1 MSRLKFR
8 SLFPTGSL
16 NISGSVTASF
26 FVGDGS
32 GLTNLPLS
40 DVSALNAFT
49 SSANSRLD
57 DLEAATASYL
67 QAADLSELNIFT
79 GSTDSRLD
87 SIEAATSSYLQAAD
101 LSDLN
106 IFTGSAS
113 SRLDSI
119 EAATSSY
126 ATIAELNS
134 SSSILQS
141 NLDTVSSSLAAETAQ
156 LLDFSAS
163 LDNTFATDVELN
175 TVSASLK
182 TFATDADTTLSA
194 SLAIDIDT
202 NRADINNASSSLA
215 LRIANQET
223 FSSSLDNTFATDAEL
238 NTVSASVKVFATDA
252 DTVLSSSLAVDIAIN
267 KEDLSVASS
276 SLATRITNQEL
287 FSASLDDT
295 FATDLELNTVSAS
308 LKTFATDADT
318 ALSASL
324 AVDITTNASDIISVS
339 SSAASDIATN
349 VVNIGSNTTKIT
361 SLEAVTGSYATT
373 GPNQFVGD
381 QNITGD
387 LTVTGTITAQ
397 EFHSE
402 FISSS
407 IIYESGSTK
416 FGDTADDNHDFTGSL
431 RVSGSITAID
441 ISIDDWGSVS
451 GSLVEISASAAAA
464 NSITLQGVT
473 DNGSLTTNH
482 ISISSSLNVSQSI
495 ISKGEDVLDFA
506 VAMAIALG

>member
-16 NISGSVTASF
+16 NISGSVTASY

-32 GLTNLPLS
+32 GLTNLPV
-40 DVSALNAFT
+40 DDISALNAFT
-49 SSANSRLD
+49 ASAN
-57 DLEAATASYL
+57 
-67 QAADLSELNIFT
+67 N
-79 GSTDSRLD
+79 RLD
-87 SIEAATSSYLQAAD
+87 SL
-101 LSDLN
+101 
-106 IFTGSAS
+106 
-113 SRLDSI
+113 

-141 NLDTVSSSLAAETAQ
+141 NLDTVSSSLAVQTAQ

-175 TVSASLK
+175 IVSASLK

-194 SLAIDIDT
+194 SLA
-202 NRADINNASSSLA
+202 
-215 LRIANQET
+215 
-223 FSSSLDNTFATDAEL
+223 
-238 NTVSASVKVFATDA
+238 
-252 DTVLSSSLAVDIAIN
+252 VDIA
-267 KEDLSVASS
+267 
-276 SLATRITNQEL
+276 
-287 FSASLDDT
+287 
-295 FATDLELNTVSAS
+295 
-308 LKTFATDADT
+308 
-318 ALSASL
+318 
-324 AVDITTNASDIISVS
+324 TNASNINSVS

-349 VVNIGSNTTKIT
+349 VVNIESNTAKIAT
-361 SLEAVTGSYATT
+361 LEAVTGSYATT
-373 GPNQFVGD
+373 GSNQFIGD

-387 LTVTGTITAQ
+387 LTVTGTLTAQ
-397 EFHSE
+397 EYHSE
-402 FISSS
+402 FVSAS

-416 FGDTADDNHDFTGSL
+416 FGDTADDNHAFTGSL
-431 RVSGSITAID
+431 GVSGSITSVD

-451 GSLVEISASAAAA
+451 SSLAEISASAAAA

-495 ISKGEDVLDFA
+495 TSKGEDVLDFA